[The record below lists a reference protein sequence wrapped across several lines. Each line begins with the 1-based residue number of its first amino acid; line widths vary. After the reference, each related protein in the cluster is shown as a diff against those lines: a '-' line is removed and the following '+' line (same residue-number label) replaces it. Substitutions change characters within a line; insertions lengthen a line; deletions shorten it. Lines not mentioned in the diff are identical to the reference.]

1 MDINKIQLYSIS
13 NNDVTSRVDLL
24 LDEDDTV
31 SLKIENP
38 LNTIAYPVLSVSY
51 KLTYTQ
57 NALFIENKNFYLVMN
72 GCEILLDYLDSSYS
86 EENVDISFLLKSI
99 SIIDVIKDEIFSK
112 FFDTNGNP
120 IMQTIVPNGNTFV
133 VPRIAGKIED
143 KLMSYSFDSYTVVNN
158 TVFYIAEN
166 EIISEEAVAVWN
178 DKNIDVFNTTKGTNN
193 RDFSA
198 LAPELGDL
206 IIIRQF
212 NEITKDIY
220 KENRITTQVIS
231 TSQFAISADNSKIE
245 NIIPNE
251 CYINC
256 TSEMIEITVFD
267 YTFLIPCILLCKEYY
282 MQATHNIYQRGWYI
296 FPLLSEVFAYVKHVT
311 VEELPSIEP
320 EQTTT
325 IFTPEYK
332 FTVSPLKYYNIGDD
346 INNTMFNSSVNSD
359 VNGKWTPIVFTN
371 EQLSV
376 YNIISDVCYRKM
388 DTLKDNDNNDDLSI
402 YSLTK
407 MKIGLNSTSYK
418 YKASDLKTKNV
429 NFIDNDGFNLVE
441 INENSPSSKL
451 RVVQW
456 TNCVPPINIYPA
468 SDLIG
473 YRKVPLLTT
482 CAKNYKDNKYD
493 IDGELIKPNDNI
505 LQYNFEGYLSTIGNT
520 TIDNYQNIIPKT
532 LLYNNTIFY
541 ILSISNYNL
550 RSGYIRGICY
560 LIRN

>member
-86 EENVDISFLLKSI
+86 EEIVDISFLLKSI

-560 LIRN
+560 SIRN

>member
-24 LDEDDTV
+24 LEEDDTV

-51 KLTYTQ
+51 KLTYVQ
-57 NALFIENKNFYLVMN
+57 NTLFIENKNFYLVMN
-72 GCEILLDYLDSSYS
+72 GSEILLDYLDSSYS
-86 EENVDISFLLKSI
+86 EEIVDVSFLLKSI

-133 VPRIAGKIED
+133 VPRITGKIED

-158 TVFYIAEN
+158 TVLYVAEN
-166 EIISEEAVAVWN
+166 EIILEEAVAVWN

-256 TSEMIEITVFD
+256 TSEMIEITVFN

-473 YRKVPLLTT
+473 YRKVPLFTM

-560 LIRN
+560 SIRN